1 MRKAFTLIEMVV
13 GIGVFAAV
21 ILMGTMMMVSTLR
34 ASKKAAAVA
43 LVRNEGA
50 NALGV
55 MTSFIR
61 YADSITSCASTS
73 LVIKTNNQDT
83 VTFTCIVNS
92 SDYYLASNS
101 ARLTSVNVKVGNCG
115 IFTCGTNSVG
125 INFSLSKAGTSTLVE
140 TTAASTFETTV
151 VLRNK

>member
-21 ILMGTMMMVSTLR
+21 ILMGTMMMVATLR

-61 YADSITSCASTS
+61 YADSVTCTPTSVT
-73 LVIKTNNQDT
+73 IKTNSQDT
-83 VTFTCIVNS
+83 VIFACTT
-92 SDYYLASNS
+92 DYLASNS
-101 ARLTSVNVKVGNCG
+101 ARLTSANVKVGDCG

-125 INFSLSKAGTSTLVE
+125 IKFSLSKAGTSTLVE